1 MFPDSPSS
9 ARDHTR
15 CDHCALVPPVL
26 PSGGFVQQI
35 VMTKDANTAKSKSAR
50 LAVTVVAGIVVLA
63 TLLVVWD
70 LWNRRQRCFDCGD
83 GQRCT
88 IDVRQF
94 ATQYSAYSL
103 QLEASLNDKAKVSI
117 KLDPVQQEKL
127 SEAMQSANEFR
138 KYVVAGFNSCA
149 ITKAQYAQFGARFQ
163 ALDSLAREING
174 LAAQP
179 SRSADDNT
187 RLTNLISEYSD
198 LAHKLGTDKT

>member
-1 MFPDSPSS
+1 M
-9 ARDHTR
+9 A
-15 CDHCALVPPVL
+15 
-26 PSGGFVQQI
+26 
-35 VMTKDANTAKSKSAR
+35 KNANSTKSKSAR

-70 LWNRRQRCFDCGD
+70 LWNRHQRCFDCGD

-103 QLEASLNDKAKVSI
+103 QLEAGLNDKAKVSI

-179 SRSADDNT
+179 SRSAGDST
-187 RLTNLISEYSD
+187 RLTTLISEYSD